1 MINYENNRIID
12 FDSSIC
18 NYTEDKTTIH
28 QFRELPQN
36 TIELC
41 FVNPEALLVNRNTLV
56 VPEAVRLSDGTLE
69 HHIKTYE
76 TIKKLSDFMSYS
88 TQK

>member
-18 NYTEDKTTIH
+18 NYTEDQTTIH

-41 FVNPEALLVNRNTLV
+41 FVNPEALLVNGNTLV
-56 VPEAVRLSDGTLE
+56 MSIMVEKPNCLE
-69 HHIKTYE
+69 IPWR
-76 TIKKLSDFMSYS
+76 
-88 TQK
+88 

>member
-18 NYTEDKTTIH
+18 NYTEDQTTIH

-36 TIELC
+36 TKVLC